1 MIEGILPYLIII
13 ALYLAMSFFS
23 KLYKHKGFWI
33 IGLIF
38 VLFFVGFKDKM
49 SPDLKRYA
57 FMYENYGMLSHKL
70 IEPGFIF
77 FAFIL
82 NKLGFSWVALFFVY
96 SSLTILFIVLGI
108 KNFSDKIVFAFLI
121 FLLVPGFFLNMWV
134 EIRQMLALSLV
145 FYAVSLINVNT
156 RYKKFKF
163 ILSLFSSIIF
173 HYSSI
178 IFWLLFFSLKKFL
191 PRKFSFYTYSVILLV
206 SIIIPFIDMDEFIFK
221 IVNKILSYFSIMA
234 KYTYYFESYLERKEA
249 GLNFF
254 NLLKSMTYT
263 FLGFFISFY
272 YNKFNKFH
280 GYDRTNNILLN
291 LFVIG
296 VLILNISI
304 FNNPISRIAY
314 YFLIYQI
321 VLIPNLIYKFEKKE
335 TKILILYLFLLFYF
349 AQFLK
354 GLFYYSTE
362 AESYIFLHYKNV
374 LINRILGGN

>member
-1 MIEGILPYLIII
+1 MIEGILPYLLII
-13 ALYLAMSFFS
+13 AVYLAMSFFS
-23 KLYKHKGFWI
+23 ELYKHKGFWV

-49 SPDLKRYA
+49 SPDLERYA
-57 FMYENYGMLSHKL
+57 FMYENYGMLSPKW

-77 FAFIL
+77 TAFIL
-82 NKLGFSWVALFFVY
+82 NKLEFSWVALFFVY

-108 KNFSDKIVFAFLI
+108 KNFTDKVIFAFLI
-121 FLLVPGFFLNMWV
+121 FLFVPGFFLNMWV
-134 EIRQMLALSLV
+134 EIRQMLALSLA

-156 RYKKFKF
+156 RYKKLKF
-163 ILSLFSSIIF
+163 TLSLFSSIIF

-206 SIIIPFIDMDEFIFK
+206 SIIIPFIGIEKFIFE
-221 IVNKILSYFSIMA
+221 IINEMLSYFSPMT
-234 KYTYYFESYLERKEA
+234 KYTSYFGSYLEGKET

-254 NLLKSMTYT
+254 NLLKSVIYT
-263 FLGFFISFY
+263 FLAFFISFC
-272 YNKFNKFH
+272 YNKFHRYERAN
-280 GYDRTNNILLN
+280 TILLN
-291 LFVIG
+291 LFIIG
-296 VLILNISI
+296 VLILNISV
-304 FNNPISRIAY
+304 FNSPISRVGY

-321 VLIPNLIYKFEKKE
+321 ILIPNLIYKFEKKE

-349 AQFLK
+349 SQFLK

-374 LINRILGGN
+374 LINILLGGN